1 MIWSHL
7 SMAQTQDTRL
17 RPALLLKLPLL
28 QYLEGMRSMCQT
40 TKQIQINTIYRW
52 FLGCL
57 SAV

>member
-1 MIWSHL
+1 
-7 SMAQTQDTRL
+7 MAQTQDTRL